1 MAKIKTDDKDS
12 TLDVKGEETPKSP
25 KSAKTTVI
33 GIDITTEM
41 MLKLQT
47 DGFDLLFETD
57 LGKFKK
63 LSLDEV
69 AQLNQNNK
77 TRYFVAVG
85 MHQQK
90 VEESDDPFAGLDI
103 KIDGK
108 AYSATES
115 LEVFGK
121 DPNFHYVWK
130 SPEKLQRAVRDGLIP
145 ARDPNLKTSYGSG
158 SEVRKIGAYGKD
170 ELILCKQPKDLH
182 VKYEKDIEER
192 SRRMIEATK
201 QEGVNEIAKAGKVYI
216 PPEDGSDDS
225 RFTKANPDRR

>member
-1 MAKIKTDDKDS
+1 MIPLLGLIS
-12 TLDVKGEETPKSP
+12 
-25 KSAKTTVI
+25 
-33 GIDITTEM
+33 
-41 MLKLQT
+41 KLM
-47 DGFDLLFETD
+47 E
-57 LGKFKK
+57 K
-63 LSLDEV
+63 LI
-69 AQLNQNNK
+69 QLRNHL
-77 TRYFVAVG
+77 RF
-85 MHQQK
+85 
-90 VEESDDPFAGLDI
+90 
-103 KIDGK
+103 
-108 AYSATES
+108 
-115 LEVFGK
+115 FGK

-225 RFTKANPDRR
+225 RFTKANPDREVIRMATQGFVFKKTLDGSTPGDNLEKRRHRNQERGCSGKRCDNFRSYCCYSNSG